1 MGYYC
6 LRVAAELTRGREFN
20 PSEKK
25 IFKNRFV
32 KQCAD
37 VGATLHLTTVRF
49 RKEFP
54 NIGVFFN
61 PKESYGMM
69 DEFITP
75 ANIKKL
81 LDMGKKVV
89 LNIQNIKI
97 GKTLQGN
104 GSDGHNICCVGY
116 TDTHFIFQDSNKWG
130 RRKHGLNPCLVKMK
144 ISVLQDGYKKLH
156 EAKDLDERIRIM
168 RKTTHVTEMYVA
180 DTEEK
185 VPQFQQRRSSRRR

>member
-1 MGYYC
+1 M
-6 LRVAAELTRGREFN
+6 
-20 PSEKK
+20 
-25 IFKNRFV
+25 
-32 KQCAD
+32 
-37 VGATLHLTTVRF
+37 RF